1 LLPGKSTSA
10 GGPRPAVSAF
20 ALKKDKEQQIIDLL
34 RSSPITETR
43 LNFISN
49 LKHPVAGV
57 HFLCILEDILE

>member
-1 LLPGKSTSA
+1 MVLRHHAPCRA
-10 GGPRPAVSAF
+10 H
-20 ALKKDKEQQIIDLL
+20 KDKAQQIIDLL